1 MNSETVNLASAPQ
14 TASSTARRASPASL
28 DAVIARVRRRWRARL
43 LLTGLFWVLA
53 IGGASFVAAV
63 WLLEQ
68 LHFAPGAIV
77 ACRILLIAA
86 LVALLYAC
94 VLRPLRRRVT
104 DARVALYLEEREPRL
119 RMLLSSAIDARAGN
133 LRDTSPQLTR
143 DLARRAL
150 EACAALDHGD
160 PVERPALRRAAAR
173 LALVAGALL
182 ALGLW
187 PPEFLRLGA
196 PALLMPWTS
205 AAEYAPYRLELSP
218 GDVEIPRG
226 GDQLISLRIPGYD
239 GGDVWLYTSPD
250 GGISWSQTTMAAGD
264 VSGLY
269 ETFLFDVAH
278 DLDYFVRAAGQQT
291 STYRISVADIPVI
304 DTLRLRFHYPAYT
317 GLEPEVFEGSGD
329 ITALAGTRVEVLV
342 RPTSPIPGGALR
354 LDDGSR
360 IALADGADGEW
371 AGSIGVERDG
381 TYRIRFQRPGG
392 TAADVSPEY
401 RIIALEDRRPGVSIL
416 SPGRDVKVSMVEEP
430 VMRVRADDDQG
441 VARLD
446 LVLSVNGAPEQ
457 RIPLL
462 GDSDGEPGRVV
473 SADHVLFLE
482 ELDLTPGDLISYYV
496 QAEDRGPD
504 GAARVAT
511 SDIFFYQVR
520 PFTLN
525 YRSAQQQGAGGGGA
539 QGGQQQQGFLSEQ
552 QKQFVVATF
561 KMIRDRDQ
569 YDDDAYRDNLE
580 LLAKAQA
587 RIRDRVE
594 AIVRRISRRPM
605 NQLDEHYKVITAEL
619 PRAAAAMREVERQL
633 KVSEIEPA
641 LTDAQIALKHLQ
653 RADAAF
659 RDINVALSNQNGGGS
674 GSNLEDLANL
684 FQLEMDKLRNQ
695 YDSVQHARQQSPEQL
710 IDETLQRLQEL
721 ARRQQRELERSLR
734 RLGGNPEAGNAERQR
749 ALAEELEEMA
759 RRLERLTR
767 NEPNAQ
773 MQQSIQQMRDAA
785 EAMRRAAEA
794 AGGNGGAQQAREAA
808 ERLREAQRLLDRSR
822 VAQFSDEVER
832 TLRRAELAE
841 KRQQAI
847 REQVENLDPQWG
859 GNKKKQLRQI
869 DERKQAL
876 NEELASLE
884 GELNDLTQ
892 AARSEQP
899 EAGESLK
906 QAIRAARE
914 ARLADRIGRTRE
926 MILLNQQQAAEDN
939 ERAIEQGIGRMRER
953 IADAL
958 ERVDEPGRRGLERS
972 LEAMRDLARE
982 LRTLRERAA
991 ERGEGGEGRDAR
1003 RPEQAEAGEGRGE
1016 RQSQQAGADGLGDD
1030 RGRPQ
1035 SGQAGNATAGNT
1047 GDRQPRGRASADAEG
1062 GGRGGFDGIVER
1074 AGEIGRSLRN
1084 HGVAAGDI
1092 DPVLAQIERL
1102 KRRDADFGEASEVA
1116 LRALL
1121 ELEFKLRQQ
1130 LESGEV
1136 PDLLIADPRD
1146 LPDEYRDEVADYY
1159 RELSRP

>member
-1 MNSETVNLASAPQ
+1 MNSETVNLTTPPQ
-14 TASSTARRASPASL
+14 TASSPPRAARPVAL
-28 DAVIARVRRRWRARL
+28 DAVVARVRRRWRARL
-43 LLTGLFWVLA
+43 LLTGLFWILA
-53 IGGASFVAAV
+53 VGGVSFVGAV
-63 WLLEQ
+63 WLLDQ
-68 LHFAPGAIV
+68 WHFAPGAIV
-77 ACRILLIAA
+77 ACRIFLIAA
-86 LVALLYAC
+86 LVALLYGGC
-94 VLRPLRRRVT
+94 LRPLRRRAD
-104 DARVALYLEEREPRL
+104 DARVALYLEEHEPRL
-119 RMLLSSAIDARAGN
+119 RMLLSSAIDARAASR
-133 LRDTSPQLTR
+133 RDTSAQLVR
-143 DLARRAL
+143 DLEQRAL
-150 EACAALDHGD
+150 AACAELERGD
-160 PVERPALRRAAAR
+160 GVERPALRRAGAR
-173 LALVAGALL
+173 LALIAGALL

-205 AAEYAPYRLELSP
+205 AADYSPYRLELSP
-218 GDVEIPRG
+218 GDIEIARG

-250 GGISWSQTTMAAGD
+250 GGVSWSQSTMAAGD
-264 VSGLY
+264 AAGLY
-269 ETFLFDVAH
+269 ETFLFDIARDV
-278 DLDYFVRAAGQQT
+278 DYFVRAAGQQT
-291 STYRISVADIPVI
+291 ATFRISVTDIPVI
-304 DTLRLRFHYPAYT
+304 ETLRLRYHYPAYT
-317 GLEPEVFEGSGD
+317 RLEAEVFEGSGD
-329 ITALAGTRVEVLV
+329 ISALVGTRVEVLV
-342 RPTSPIPGGALR
+342 TPTGPIPGGALI

-360 IALADGADGEW
+360 IALTAGADGEW
-371 AGSIGVERDG
+371 TGSIGIERDG
-381 TYRIRFQRPGG
+381 AYRIRFARAGG
-392 TAADVSPEY
+392 AAVDASPEY
-401 RIIALEDRRPGVSIL
+401 RITALDDRRPGVAIL

-446 LVLSVNGAPEQ
+446 LVLSVNGEPEQ

-462 GDSDGEPGRVV
+462 RDADGESARVV

-482 ELDLTPGDLISYYV
+482 NLDLAPGDLISYYV

-520 PFTLN
+520 PFSLN
-525 YRSAQQQGAGGGGA
+525 YRSAQQQGGGGGG

-569 YDDDAYRDNLE
+569 YDDNGYRDNLE

-633 KVSEIEPA
+633 KASDIEPA

-659 RDINVALSNQNGGGS
+659 RDINVALSNQNGGGAG

-710 IDETLQRLQEL
+710 IDETLKRLQEL

-734 RLGGNPEAGNAERQR
+734 RLGGNPEAGNGERQR

-767 NEPNAQ
+767 DQPNAQ
-773 MQQSIQQMRDAA
+773 MQQSIRQMREAA
-785 EAMRRAAEA
+785 EAMRRAAENA
-794 AGGNGGAQQAREAA
+794 NGGGGGGTQQAREAA
-808 ERLREAQRLLDRSR
+808 ERLREAQRLLDESR
-822 VAQFSDEVER
+822 VAQFGDEVER

-847 REQVENLDPQWG
+847 RRQVEELERPWG
-859 GNKKKQLRQI
+859 DTKKAQLRQI

-884 GELNDLTQ
+884 GELNELTR

-982 LRTLRERAA
+982 LRTLREQAA
-991 ERGEGGEGRDAR
+991 EQGSDGDGRGAREPQRADAGR
-1003 RPEQAEAGEGRGE
+1003 EGEGRG
-1016 RQSQQAGADGLGDD
+1016 QQ
-1030 RGRPQ
+1030 Q
-1035 SGQAGNATAGNT
+1035 SGQAGNATAGNA
-1047 GDRQPRGRASADAEG
+1047 GDRQSRGQAGADAEG
-1062 GGRGGFDGIVER
+1062 GGRGAFDGIVER

-1084 HGVAAGDI
+1084 HGVDAGDI

-1102 KRRDADFGEASEVA
+1102 KRRDADLGEASDLA

-1121 ELEFKLRQQ
+1121 ELEFRLRRQ
-1130 LESGEV
+1130 LEPESD
-1136 PDLLIADPRD
+1136 PDLLIADPRE

>member
-1 MNSETVNLASAPQ
+1 MNSDAVNLAPEQ
-14 TASSTARRASPASL
+14 TASPPTRRKLPDSL
-28 DAVIARVRRRWRARL
+28 DAVVARVRRRWRARL
-43 LLTGLFWVLA
+43 LLTGLASSLA
-53 IGGASFVAAV
+53 IGGALFVASV

-68 LHFAPGAIV
+68 AHFAPTAIV
-77 ACRILLIAA
+77 ACRIFLGAA
-86 LVALLYAC
+86 LIALLYGFC
-94 VLRPLRRRVT
+94 LRPLRRDVA
-104 DARVALYLEEREPRL
+104 DARVALYLEECESRL
-119 RMLLSSAIDARAGN
+119 KMLVSSAIDARAGER
-133 LRDTSPQLTR
+133 RDTSPQLAR
-143 DLARRAL
+143 NLARRAL
-150 EACAALDHGD
+150 AACAEIEHGD
-160 PVERPALRRAAAR
+160 RVERPALRRAGTR
-173 LALVAGALL
+173 LALIAGALI
-182 ALGLW
+182 ALGVW

-205 AAEYAPYRLELSP
+205 AAEYSPYRLELSP

-226 GDQLISLRIPGYD
+226 ADQLVSLRIPGYD
-239 GGDVWLYTSPD
+239 GGDVWLFTSPD
-250 GGISWSQTTMAAGD
+250 DGISWSQTTMAAGD
-264 VSGLY
+264 SSGLY
-269 ETFLFDVAH
+269 ETFLFDVAQ
-278 DLDYFVRAAGQQT
+278 DVDYFVRAAGQQT
-291 STYRISVADIPVI
+291 PTYRISVADIPVI
-304 DTLRLRFHYPAYT
+304 ETLRLRFRYPAYT
-317 GLEPEVFEGSGD
+317 RLEAEVFEGSGD
-329 ITALAGTRVEVLV
+329 ITALVGTRVDVLV
-342 RPTSPIPGGALR
+342 TPTGPIPGGALL

-360 IALADGADGEW
+360 IELAAGADGEW
-371 AGSIGVERDG
+371 AGTIDITRDG
-381 TYRIRFQRPGG
+381 AYRIQFARAGG
-392 TAADVSPEY
+392 AAADASPEY
-401 RIIALEDRRPGVSIL
+401 RISALDDRRPGVSIL
-416 SPGRDVKVSMVEEP
+416 SPGRDIKVSMVEEP
-430 VMRVRADDDQG
+430 LMRVRADDDQG

-446 LVLSVNGAPEQ
+446 LVLSVNGEPEQ

-462 GDSDGEPGRVV
+462 RDTDGGDDRVV
-473 SADHVLFLE
+473 NADHVLFLE

-511 SDIFFYQVR
+511 SDMFFYQVR
-520 PFTLN
+520 PFSLN
-525 YRSAQQQGAGGGGA
+525 YRSAQQQGGGGGGA

-569 YDDDAYRDNLE
+569 YDDDGYRDNLE
-580 LLAKAQA
+580 LLTKAQA

-594 AIVRRISRRPM
+594 AIIRRINRRPM
-605 NQLDEHYKVITAEL
+605 NQLDEHYKIITAEL

-633 KVSEIEPA
+633 EASDIEPA

-659 RDINVALSNQNGGGS
+659 RDINVALGNQNGGGDS

-710 IDETLQRLQEL
+710 IDETLKRLQEL

-734 RLGGNPEAGNAERQR
+734 QLGGDPNASNAERQR

-785 EAMRRAAEA
+785 EAMRRAAENA
-794 AGGNGGAQQAREAA
+794 NGGGGAQQAREAA
-808 ERLREAQRLLDRSR
+808 ERLREAQRLLDQSR
-822 VAQFSDEVER
+822 VAQFGDEVER

-847 REQVENLDPQWG
+847 RKQVEELERQWG
-859 GNKKKQLRQI
+859 DRKKAQLRQI

-884 GELNDLTQ
+884 GELNDLTRE
-892 AARSEQP
+892 ARAEQP
-899 EAGESLK
+899 AAGESLK

-958 ERVDEPGRRGLERS
+958 ERIDEPGQRALERS
-972 LEAMRDLARE
+972 LEEMRDLARE

-991 ERGEGGEGRDAR
+991 EAGEAGDGDETRQPR
-1003 RPEQAEAGEGRGE
+1003 QAESGGQEGE
-1016 RQSQQAGADGLGDD
+1016 Q
-1030 RGRPQ
+1030 GRPQ
-1035 SGQAGNATAGNT
+1035 SGQRGNATAGNS
-1047 GDRQPRGRASADAEG
+1047 GDRQRQGRTSVDAEG
-1062 GGRGGFDGIVER
+1062 GGRGAFDGIVER

-1084 HGVAAGDI
+1084 HGVEAGDI
-1092 DPVLAQIERL
+1092 DPVLARIEQLGRS
-1102 KRRDADFGEASEVA
+1102 DADLGEASDIA

-1121 ELEFKLRQQ
+1121 ELEFKLRQE
-1130 LESGEV
+1130 LESGSE